1 MIRKAKRK
9 LLSSEK
15 PDGIVRKRTR
25 KPFKTQEPKVAPQ
38 PLVVEEAK
46 KSKEED
52 LYENKIREEAKDL
65 GIGNY
70 WNKKISTLEQEIEE
84 LKSIE
89 GKEEEVIEQIEESL
103 TEESTEEDDVK
114 DSFKRIED
122 FEAEGHI

>member
-15 PDGIVRKRTR
+15 PDGIVRKRTK
-25 KPFKTQEPKVAPQ
+25 KPFKTQEPKVALQ
-38 PLVVEEAK
+38 QIISEEMK
-46 KSKEED
+46 KSKEDD

-84 LKSIE
+84 LKSLRENKVTEEIE
-89 GKEEEVIEQIEESL
+89 EPVTEEESAEEHIQ
-103 TEESTEEDDVK
+103 
-114 DSFKRIED
+114 DSFKIIED
-122 FEAEGHI
+122 FETEGDI